1 MREREIMAKTPKA
14 AKTWL
19 DKLQAAAQP
28 VVKPAPMDFAG
39 MKAGQVMLIPTPR
52 LIDEFVARVPAGKS
66 MDVAAMRQALAK
78 QQRAEVTCP
87 VTTGFHLR
95 VVAEAAYERHRLGI
109 PLRDITPFWRVIDAK
124 TPMTKKLA
132 CGAEFVRER
141 RLAEGLEP

>member
-1 MREREIMAKTPKA
+1 MKERDLMAKTPKA

-52 LIDEFVARVPAGKS
+52 LIDEFVSKLPAGKS
-66 MDVAAMRQALAK
+66 MDLKALRLALAK
-78 QQRAEVTCP
+78 KHRAEVTCP

-95 VVAEAAYERHRLGI
+95 VVAEAAYEKHRLGVS
-109 PLRDITPFWRVIDAK
+109 LTDITPFWRVIDAK

-132 CGAEFVRER
+132 CGSEFVRER
-141 RLAEGLEP
+141 RMAEGLEP

>member
-1 MREREIMAKTPKA
+1 MDKKPKT

-39 MKAGQVMLIPTPR
+39 MKQGQIMLIPTPR
-52 LIDEFVARVPAGKS
+52 LIDEFVARLPAGTY
-66 MDVAAMRQALAK
+66 MDVQAMRLALAK
-78 QQRAEVTCP
+78 EQRAEVTCP

-95 VVAEAAYERHRLGI
+95 TVAETAYEKHRLGA
-109 PLRDITPFWRVIDAK
+109 PLQDITPFWRVIDGK

-132 CGAEFVRER
+132 CGTEFVRER